1 MGVLACSRTAL
12 HVSEL
17 RHALIPC
24 CHSGSAREPAFS
36 ETLEK
41 ELIRCRGD
49 TEPPT
54 GPKVHPGCSLSLA
67 CVSEPREAAEVM
79 SVECRRDTRRWNV
92 GPIVPTPPVDE
103 SDCGRRFMKRQ
114 MLVQHDSSQVCWLG
128 MGEHPLDIR
137 GPRNVK
143 FPELEIIRFQFP
155 PNESRCCMP
164 QVSEVVCA

>member
-1 MGVLACSRTAL
+1 MCSRNLCWFEMGRGVSGPALGRGLLVGLNRVFLICRLACWAL
-12 HVSEL
+12 ASCLIGLFVGNAKAPQTEIPLKGDFCHSEL

-36 ETLEK
+36 ETMEK

-92 GPIVPTPPVDE
+92 GPIVPH
-103 SDCGRRFMKRQ
+103 RRWM
-114 MLVQHDSSQVCWLG
+114 
-128 MGEHPLDIR
+128 
-137 GPRNVK
+137 
-143 FPELEIIRFQFP
+143 
-155 PNESRCCMP
+155 SRT
-164 QVSEVVCA
+164 VVADA